1 MAKTNKRTLGRVR
14 RQKRVRK
21 KVLGTSARPRL
32 AVFRSN
38 SHIYAQAIDDG
49 DVVNSSVTLASASS
63 VEESVRSAAND
74 QNKRT
79 VAESVGKLI
88 AERCKEKGISEVVF
102 DRNGFVYH
110 GRVQALADGA
120 REGGLK
126 F

>member
-110 GRVQALADGA
+110 GRVQALAEGA